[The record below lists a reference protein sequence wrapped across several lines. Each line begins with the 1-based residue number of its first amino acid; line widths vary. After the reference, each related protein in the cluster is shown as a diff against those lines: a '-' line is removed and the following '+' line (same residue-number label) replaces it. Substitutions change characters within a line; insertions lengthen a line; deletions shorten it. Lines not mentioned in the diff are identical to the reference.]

1 MNGTFLDIDFDD
13 YDNVEKKDNTGSLE
27 IIDFDTILENTPD
40 KKVELLEGFEPVNI
54 GLDEEHYHNQIKKRI
69 LNLSE
74 REQDEIIAKS
84 QYYLERFKI
93 LKNQRIEDID
103 LSETE
108 DLKEFLHLV
117 TGEVVTDNNF
127 EALIKENKQLPD
139 LLNYFASFDSRLD
152 MLQFSI
158 VQNNEDIKR
167 ELEIQR
173 LKEKINKELTLL
185 EFRLNKIKNDKKNK
199 KGKLSNKILGFILS
213 FVPKVFLVFFIL
225 FFILYIFF
233 MGLIFLSDSG
243 LVNKSELSTVEV
255 DGKLTDTIIKEKD
268 VIKEGLPNYD
278 FFKMVYDESVGKL
291 VILVSDLKEK

>member
-1 MNGTFLDIDFDD
+1 MNGTFLEIDFDD
-13 YDNVEKKDNTGSLE
+13 DDNVEKKDNTGSLE

-93 LKNQRIEDID
+93 LKNQKIEDIE

-117 TGEVVTDNNF
+117 TGEDITDNNF
-127 EALIKENKQLPD
+127 EAFIREDKQLPNLPN
-139 LLNYFASFDSRLD
+139 LLNYFASFNNRLD
-152 MLQFSI
+152 MLQSSI
-158 VQNNEDIKR
+158 VQNVEDTKR
-167 ELEIQR
+167 EFEIQR
-173 LKEKINKELTLL
+173 LKNIYNKELTLL

-213 FVPKVFLVFFIL
+213 FVSKVFLV

-243 LVNKSELSTVEV
+243 LVNKSELSTVNV

-268 VIKEGLPNYD
+268 VIKEGLPNYE
-278 FFKMVYDESVGKL
+278 FFKMVYDESVGKI
-291 VILVSDLKEK
+291 VILVSDFKKK

>member
-13 YDNVEKKDNTGSLE
+13 DDNVEKKDNTGSLE

-117 TGEVVTDNNF
+117 TGEDITDNNF
-127 EALIKENKQLPD
+127 EAFIREDKQLPNLPN
-139 LLNYFASFDSRLD
+139 LLNYFASFNNRLD

-158 VQNNEDIKR
+158 VQNAEDTKR
-167 ELEIQR
+167 EFEIQR
-173 LKEKINKELTLL
+173 LKNILNKELTLL

-213 FVPKVFLVFFIL
+213 FVSKVFLV

-243 LVNKSELSTVEV
+243 LVNKSELSTVDV

-268 VIKEGLPNYD
+268 VIKEGLPNYE

-291 VILVSDLKEK
+291 VILVSDFKEK

>member
-13 YDNVEKKDNTGSLE
+13 DDNVEKKDNTGSLE

-40 KKVELLEGFEPVNI
+40 KKVEFLEGFEPVNI

-74 REQDEIIAKS
+74 KEQDEIIAKS

-93 LKNQRIEDID
+93 LKNQKIEDIE

-108 DLKEFLHLV
+108 ELKEFLHLV
-117 TGEVVTDNNF
+117 TGEDITDNNF
-127 EALIKENKQLPD
+127 EAFIREDKQLSN
-139 LLNYFASFDSRLD
+139 LLNYFASFHSRLD
-152 MLQFSI
+152 MLQSSI
-158 VQNNEDIKR
+158 VQNAEDTKR
-167 ELEIQR
+167 EFEIQR
-173 LKEKINKELTLL
+173 LKNIYNKELTLL

-213 FVPKVFLVFFIL
+213 FVSKVFLV

-243 LVNKSELSTVEV
+243 LVNKSELSTVDV
-255 DGKLTDTIIKEKD
+255 DGKLTDTIIKEND
-268 VIKEGLPNYD
+268 VIKEGLPNYK

-291 VILVSDLKEK
+291 VVLVSDFKEK